1 MPSTIE
7 ERIEKIIFIKV
18 TRVMNNKSAKITNI
32 NPNLLTY
39 TEVVSHSDR
48 A

>member
-7 ERIEKIIFIKV
+7 KRIEKIIFIEV

-32 NPNLLTY
+32 NLNLLIY
-39 TEVVSHSDR
+39 TKVVSHSDR